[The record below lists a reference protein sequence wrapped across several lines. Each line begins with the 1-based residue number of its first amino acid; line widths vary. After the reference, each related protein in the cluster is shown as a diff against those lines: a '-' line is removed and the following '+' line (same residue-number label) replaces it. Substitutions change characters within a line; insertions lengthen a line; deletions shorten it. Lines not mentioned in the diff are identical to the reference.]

1 MTLRILNSKF
11 AGEHP
16 YSTDC
21 YIHYI
26 RKRITRSN
34 EYACYGKIVVRV
46 ITSIGNAFLNFV
58 SLLDQ
63 YFTLRQR
70 NVNQRLNF
78 LK

>member
-1 MTLRILNSKF
+1 MAQTVLF
-11 AGEHP
+11 
-16 YSTDC
+16 
-21 YIHYI
+21 YI

-34 EYACYGKIVVRV
+34 EYACCGKIVVRV
-46 ITSIGNAFLNFV
+46 ITSIGNVFLNFV